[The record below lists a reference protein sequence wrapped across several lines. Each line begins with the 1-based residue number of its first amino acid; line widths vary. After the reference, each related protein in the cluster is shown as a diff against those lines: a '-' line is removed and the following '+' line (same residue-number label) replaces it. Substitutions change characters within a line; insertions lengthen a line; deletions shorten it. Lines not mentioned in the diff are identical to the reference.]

1 MLSAPLVSLDV
12 ESLFTKVPLPIVLS
26 FLRKKFSE
34 NNLQLPS
41 GLTIDAL
48 IALIDLCCESTVF
61 SFNGRYY
68 QQTAGV
74 AMGSPLACILANI
87 FMEFFEEELVKL
99 FPAQPAFWCR
109 FVDDI
114 FCIWPHGMDDFQSF
128 LNGLNELVP
137 SINLSAEWESKNIS
151 KGTATLPFLDILVHR
166 SPMGVKFSVFRK
178 KSHSHTYIHYFSHH
192 APHVKKGVLSGLF
205 LRALRISSSDF
216 LYS

>member
-61 SFNGRYY
+61 SFNGRFY

-114 FCIWPHGMDDFQSF
+114 FCIWPHGMDDFQAI
-128 LNGLNELVP
+128 LNSLNEFIR
-137 SINLSAEWESKNIS
+137 SISL
-151 KGTATLPFLDILVHR
+151 
-166 SPMGVKFSVFRK
+166 
-178 KSHSHTYIHYFSHH
+178 
-192 APHVKKGVLSGLF
+192 
-205 LRALRISSSDF
+205 
-216 LYS
+216 